1 MEMKVRKQR
10 RKYTAPFKSKVA
22 LEALDE
28 NVTLSSLGRRYGVH
42 PGLIGQWKKSVVEN
56 SHRIFEDSYPVKD
69 ARDRQIEALNREVEA
84 LTADYEFLKNCL
96 SVYNKKNRK

>member
-1 MEMKVRKQR
+1 MNVKQQR
-10 RKYTAPFKSKVA
+10 RKYTAEFKSKVA

-28 NVTLSSLGRRYGVH
+28 GVTLAALGRHYGVH
-42 PGLIGQWKKSVVEN
+42 PGLIGQWKKSLVEN
-56 SHRIFEDSYPVKD
+56 SHRLFEDSAPVKD

-96 SVYNKKNRK
+96 SGYKKKNVQ